1 MTFVGWKTWRLRPSD
16 GMIWR
21 AKSLFYQLCR
31 GSSYKLTGTVIVSL
45 ACHRLRSIT
54 TVFDRY
60 QLLYYDV
67 HCCPPKYIYSPPKY
81 IYNPPKYTVVH
92 WSSLKY
98 IGVRS
103 YNDSVSQIPCRPHDS
118 GNLFLRSYRVPCNL
132 QVVPYEQSS
141 FSSEK
146 SILHVRLVFF
156 ASATLLKA
164 EKSSRS
170 LGRKASKLGK

>member
-1 MTFVGWKTWRLRPSD
+1 MTWRLRPSD
-16 GMIWR
+16 HPVWR
-21 AKSLFYQLCR
+21 AKPLFYQLCR

-54 TVFDRY
+54 TVFARH

-67 HCCPPKYIYSPPKY
+67 HCCPPKYIYSPLKY
-81 IYNPPKYTVVH
+81 TYNPPKYTVVH

-98 IGVRS
+98 IGVHF
-103 YNDSVSQIPCRPHDS
+103 YKDPVSKFPCRPRDF

-146 SILHVRLVFF
+146 SILHVRLGFF
-156 ASATLLKA
+156 ALATLLKA
-164 EKSSRS
+164 EKSSQS